1 MYKCII
7 SLSSACLQICI
18 WEPSKGSVINTIYGH
33 TDTVKSIAFNPNSDN
48 VALQILASAGDYSV
62 RLSDPRPT
70 QKADILSLSPHA
82 PGKEVEAVSISPD
95 GSALASGG
103 RDGQLI
109 LMSLNVPSVIP
120 RTEIKTTT
128 SATVRHSCEILEQSR
143 MRSTSDPPDTP
154 SDGSTTELENVRMVP
169 ETEEV
174 AKDSRR
180 RSRHIERKPDIAAV
194 VTLRRTHDKRLKDK
208 VVDIPTMIAHL
219 SARASMIIEDPS
231 SSSSE
236 SNSESDDDSA
246 DSEDFESQFLVS
258 VSERANQFMKQEK
271 TVQSAKNEHAPP
283 PPQKLSLL
291 TNEAVGRLKE
301 NRSVFEK
308 RETDKERRKISLFE
322 DNTMDNVVLLMKN
335 FLDENKPA
343 ATDESNKVERDY
355 LHHAGAGEALSQ
367 EDSDSLDSSSASVN
381 SAPES
386 RHHASGHYSLS
397 PEHPNSEERTISEDL
412 QSNTSMAD
420 DKRQSLK
427 RGSSASGNEYG
438 DEVPLSMI

>member
-1 MYKCII
+1 M
-7 SLSSACLQICI
+7 
-18 WEPSKGSVINTIYGH
+18 
-33 TDTVKSIAFNPNSDN
+33 
-48 VALQILASAGDYSV
+48 
-62 RLSDPRPT
+62 
-70 QKADILSLSPHA
+70 
-82 PGKEVEAVSISPD
+82 EAVSISPD

-120 RTEIKTTT
+120 RAQTITT

-143 MRSTSDPPDTP
+143 MRSTSDSPDTP
-154 SDGSTTELENVRMVP
+154 SDGSTTELENLRMVP

-180 RSRHIERKPDIAAV
+180 RSQHMERKPDIAAV

-271 TVQSAKNEHAPP
+271 TIQDATNVHAPP

-291 TNEAVGRLKE
+291 PNEAVGRLKE

-308 RETDKERRKISLFE
+308 REMEKERKTSLFE
-322 DNTMDNVVLLMKN
+322 DNTMDSVVLLMKN
-335 FLDENKPA
+335 FLDENKPT
-343 ATDESNKVERDY
+343 ATDQSDKVERDY
-355 LHHAGAGEALSQ
+355 LHHAGEGEALSQ

-381 SAPES
+381 SAPEP

-397 PEHPNSEERTISEDL
+397 PECPNSEERTISEGR
-412 QSNTSMAD
+412 QSATSMAD